1 MCYDVAVCDVLWVV
15 VVCVV
20 IVCEMKYVFLLM
32 RVCMCAWACVVVD
45 VCGCC

>member
-1 MCYDVAVCDVLWVV
+1 VCCYCVEVLS
-15 VVCVV
+15 
-20 IVCEMKYVFLLM
+20 IELKYVFLLM